1 MSAMKI
7 KVLGPG
13 CANCKEL
20 LKRAEDA
27 VKKSGVEANIEYV
40 TNIGAIRKYIMITPG
55 LVIDEKVVH
64 QGKPLP
70 RVEKIEELIKKA
82 VG

>member
-1 MSAMKI
+1 MTMVI

-20 LKRAEDA
+20 LKRTEAA
-27 VKKSGVEANIEYV
+27 VKKSGVEVNIEYV
-40 TNIGAIRKYIMITPG
+40 TDIGAIRKYIMMTPG
-55 LVIDEKVVH
+55 LVIDENVVH

-70 RVEKIEELIKKA
+70 NVEKIKALILK
-82 VG
+82 GQ